1 MAIPHASPGAV
12 IDARP
17 LGPALAGARTTV
29 LIKTEG
35 LEVLRLVVPSG
46 KEIPTHK
53 ARGEVTVH
61 CLEGRVAIT
70 TEGDTRELSAG
81 DLIYF
86 RGEQPH
92 SVLGLDDASLLVTL
106 VLPRAD
112 KQAESR

>member
-1 MAIPHASPGAV
+1 MAIPHATPGAV
-12 IDARP
+12 IDVRP
-17 LGPALAGARTTV
+17 LGPALAGTKTTA

-35 LEVLRLVVPSG
+35 LEVIRLVVPRG

-70 TEGDTRELSAG
+70 TEGTTSELAAG
-81 DLIYF
+81 DLVYF

-106 VLPRAD
+106 VLPRGPA
-112 KQAESR
+112 AP